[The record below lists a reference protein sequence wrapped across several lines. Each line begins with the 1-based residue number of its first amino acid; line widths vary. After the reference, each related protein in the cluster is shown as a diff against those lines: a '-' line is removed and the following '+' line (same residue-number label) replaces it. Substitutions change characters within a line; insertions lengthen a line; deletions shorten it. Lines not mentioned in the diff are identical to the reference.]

1 MSFSFGKYI
10 KTYWNMEILH
20 QNNIGICFCSKFS
33 SMDDVV
39 EKVYTRD
46 AEFVIGSFGMFFGL
60 GGVWF
65 I

>member
-1 MSFSFGKYI
+1 
-10 KTYWNMEILH
+10 
-20 QNNIGICFCSKFS
+20 
-33 SMDDVV
+33 MDDVV

>member
-1 MSFSFGKYI
+1 
-10 KTYWNMEILH
+10 MEILR